1 MPFNPMSYRLE
12 AREDLHKILEAAIA
26 RPAGVLITPASAND
40 VHQLYFTLNQYR
52 RAFEAQAI
60 NDKLR
65 YSHLTIKRRDKAT
78 PPHLW
83 VGIDKIR
90 FVVSDAATQEEVA
103 REE

>member
-1 MPFNPMSYRLE
+1 MPFNPSSYRLE

-26 RPAGVLITPASAND
+26 RPTGVIITPSRPED
-40 VHQLYFTLNQYR
+40 IHQLYFALNQYR

-65 YSHLTIKRRDKAT
+65 YSHLTIKRYEKRT

-83 VGIDKIR
+83 IGVEKIR
-90 FVVSDAATQEEVA
+90 FVVSDAGTHEEVA
-103 REE
+103 RE